1 MMLGRTASS
10 MVSLIL
16 VLFALDR
23 YQSAAVAGAATFLSI
38 APGLLVSPIAGA
50 LLDRHGRTRLIFVDY
65 VVAATALVLIALLD
79 AAGSL
84 PVPLLLLIV
93 TAHSLTFPLS
103 NAGMRT
109 LFPVLVPRSLW
120 ERANAV
126 DSNGYVVSSILGPA
140 AAGGIVG
147 FLGAGSALIAAAVV
161 FAAAA
166 LAATG
171 IYDPSERRAERPLLA
186 EAWAGLVY
194 VIRNPTLRGL
204 AISVSI
210 VNIGTGI
217 FFLAL
222 PVLSLQRLGPSPA
235 FVGAMFWLM
244 GIAAGVWV
252 LCFGRINKEVRE
264 RQLMAGSM
272 LGQGAAMALVLFAP
286 YVPTVAL
293 AMLAMRLAT
302 GRFDVTRFPLRPR
315 RPDPT
320 WSARGSAVPMGFNV
334 PGLRCARS
342 YG

>member
-65 VVAATALVLIALLD
+65 VVAAAALVLIAVLD

-140 AAGGIVG
+140 AAGGQP
-147 FLGAGSALIAAAVV
+147 
-161 FAAAA
+161 
-166 LAATG
+166 ATG
-171 IYDPSERRAERPLLA
+171 LRRSRRRRRA
-186 EAWAGLVY
+186 
-194 VIRNPTLRGL
+194 
-204 AISVSI
+204 
-210 VNIGTGI
+210 
-217 FFLAL
+217 
-222 PVLSLQRLGPSPA
+222 
-235 FVGAMFWLM
+235 
-244 GIAAGVWV
+244 
-252 LCFGRINKEVRE
+252 
-264 RQLMAGSM
+264 
-272 LGQGAAMALVLFAP
+272 
-286 YVPTVAL
+286 
-293 AMLAMRLAT
+293 
-302 GRFDVTRFPLRPR
+302 R
-315 RPDPT
+315 R
-320 WSARGSAVPMGFNV
+320 
-334 PGLRCARS
+334 
-342 YG
+342 